1 VRCTAW
7 AYQDSP
13 AASLS
18 WKAASKGGS
27 GGHSCF
33 KQESA
38 GAQLFVPSGGLPAV
52 EINVREEAH
61 KGPHPCVREIFH
73 HQHARRQRLQ
83 DAARRGRRGSSLTN
97 CPYQI

>member
-1 VRCTAW
+1 MRCTTW

-18 WKAASKGGS
+18 WKAASKRGS

-38 GAQLFVPSGGLPAV
+38 GPQLFVPSGGFPAAEV
-52 EINVREEAH
+52 KTGEEAH
-61 KGPHPCVREIFH
+61 EGSHPCIR
-73 HQHARRQRLQ
+73 
-83 DAARRGRRGSSLTN
+83 
-97 CPYQI
+97 